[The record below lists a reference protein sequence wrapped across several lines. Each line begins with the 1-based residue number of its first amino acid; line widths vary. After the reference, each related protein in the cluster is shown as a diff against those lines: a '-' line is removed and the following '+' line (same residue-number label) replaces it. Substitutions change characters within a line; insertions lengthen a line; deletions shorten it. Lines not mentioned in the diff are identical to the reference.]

1 MKWKDDYEQR
11 EEEREPGAE
20 YVDEPPYSPLGA
32 EESGKF
38 SLKSLGQFNPV
49 LLIAAG
55 AAILVI
61 LLLIVF
67 IPGGGDDIDE
77 QLRPLAAQLQQLE
90 QRLGIVEGQEPVL
103 AQLVEK
109 GNVID
114 TLVARVDRI
123 EAFANLRMDQITERL
138 EKIEKAAKATPPV
151 AAVSKAVPRKT
162 AKAPAKK
169 AAVKNHTVKAGE
181 TLYGISRKY
190 GLSVDQLMQMNNLAK
205 GAVIKPGQ
213 RLKVGS
219 GN

>member
-20 YVDEPPYSPLGA
+20 FVDEPPYSPLGA

-38 SLKSLGQFNPV
+38 SLKSLGQLNP
-49 LLIAAG
+49 LLLVAAG
-55 AAILVI
+55 AAIIVI

-67 IPGGGDDIDE
+67 IPRGGGDIEE
-77 QLRPLAAQLQQLE
+77 QLRPLTAQLQQLE

-109 GNVID
+109 GNAID
-114 TLVARVDRI
+114 TLIARVDRI
-123 EAFANLRMDQITERL
+123 EAFANLRMDQLTERL
-138 EKIEKAAKATPPV
+138 EKIEKAPKPAPP
-151 AAVSKAVPRKT
+151 AAAAPKTVPRKT

-169 AAVKNHTVKAGE
+169 AAIKTHTVKAGE

-190 GLSVDQLMQMNNLAK
+190 GLSVDQLLKMNNLGK
-205 GAVIKPGQ
+205 GAIIKPGQ

-219 GN
+219 